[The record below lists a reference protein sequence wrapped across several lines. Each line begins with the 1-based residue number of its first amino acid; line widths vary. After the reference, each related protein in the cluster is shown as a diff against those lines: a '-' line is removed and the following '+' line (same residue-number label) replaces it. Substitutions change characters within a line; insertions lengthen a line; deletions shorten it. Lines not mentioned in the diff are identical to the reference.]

1 MSINGQKKSPAVQGG
16 DLGAVQEYQVM
27 GSGATGPKAQTQG
40 NETMNLPILSTAAK
54 TMSSREIAELNGGSH
69 DNVLKTIRRLIAEGG
84 VFKTTPQES
93 SYIHPQNGQTYCEFL
108 LNFRET
114 MLVISGF
121 NAKVRAKI
129 IDRWIELE
137 QAAAPVAP
145 KPVITLPDFTDP
157 AAAAIAWA
165 AEYQAKQAAM
175 LERDEAIRTKA
186 QIGSRREATAMA
198 TAAKATREAEK
209 LRDQLGFNARHAT
222 IIQVESKT
230 NRSFSYLPLR
240 QWCKQHGVKAESVP
254 DKRYESVKAWPA
266 AAWLEV
272 YGVDL
277 GQLWGVAA

>member
-1 MSINGQKKSPAVQGG
+1 
-16 DLGAVQEYQVM
+16 
-27 GSGATGPKAQTQG
+27 
-40 NETMNLPILSTAAK
+40 MNIPILSTAAR

-129 IDRWIELE
+129 IDRWMELE

-198 TAAKATREAEK
+198 TAAKATREAAKMAELVGRAVNHACVLAVQAATGAK
-209 LRDQLGFNARHAT
+209 YAWHPLKAYCLTNHLPILRVHSEAYGEVN
-222 IIQVESKT
+222 
-230 NRSFSYLPLR
+230 SY
-240 QWCKQHGVKAESVP
+240 
-254 DKRYESVKAWPA
+254 PA

>member
-1 MSINGQKKSPAVQGG
+1 
-16 DLGAVQEYQVM
+16 
-27 GSGATGPKAQTQG
+27 
-40 NETMNLPILSTAAK
+40 
-54 TMSSREIAELNGGSH
+54 MSSREIAELVGTTH
-69 DNVLKTIRRLIAEGG
+69 DSVLKTVRALVSRG
-84 VFKTTPQES
+84 VVSGNETP
-93 SYIHPQNGQTYCEFL
+93 YTHPQNGQQYPEFL
-108 LNFRET
+108 LDYRNT
-114 MLVISGF
+114 MVVASGYSPEM
-121 NAKVRAKI
+121 RARI

-198 TAAKATREAEK
+198 TAAKATREAAKMAELVGRAVNHACVLAVQAATGAK
-209 LRDQLGFNARHAT
+209 YAWHPLKAYCLTNGLPILRVHSEAYGEVN
-222 IIQVESKT
+222 
-230 NRSFSYLPLR
+230 SY
-240 QWCKQHGVKAESVP
+240 
-254 DKRYESVKAWPA
+254 PA